1 VRTHF
6 VRIVAA
12 VREGDEG
19 DTVLHRETEE
29 EIVGE
34 FADLTAASA
43 RSEAFDSLVEL
54 NGQCLELL
62 ADQALTPPT
71 QGNLLLRQVGEIWRT
86 LDEAARRRAASCPYL
101 LVDAGF
107 SDPNRWRW
115 LQGPNVQEPVQAPY
129 ASFFTVPRASAVVRQ
144 VFMYAWH
151 LAQSKNTHA
160 QLMLGMPM
168 NCTQL
173 ISSCTLPQIHELAER
188 HPEWLRPR
196 WPSKV
201 RVWREL
207 LLAAASG
214 EVVALENARMHGL
227 QLLAAEFRAA
237 SLRAP

>member
-1 VRTHF
+1 
-6 VRIVAA
+6 
-12 VREGDEG
+12 
-19 DTVLHRETEE
+19 VLHRETEE

-34 FADLTAASA
+34 FANLAAAST

-62 ADQALTPPT
+62 ADQALTQPAH
-71 QGNLLLRQVGEIWRT
+71 GSLLLRQVGEIWRT

-107 SDPNRWRW
+107 SDPSRWRW
-115 LQGPNVQEPVQAPY
+115 LEGPNVLDLTRAPY
-129 ASFFTVPRASAVVRQ
+129 PSFFTVPRASAVARQ
-144 VFMYAWH
+144 VFIYAWH
-151 LAQSKNTHA
+151 LAQSKNTAA
-160 QLMLGMPM
+160 QLLLGMPTY
-168 NCTQL
+168 CTQL

-188 HPEWLRPR
+188 HPEWMRPR
-196 WPSKV
+196 WPTKV
-201 RVWREL
+201 KVWREL

-227 QLLAAEFRAA
+227 QLLAGEFRTA

>member
-1 VRTHF
+1 MM
-6 VRIVAA
+6 
-12 VREGDEG
+12 
-19 DTVLHRETEE
+19 LHRETEE

-34 FADLTAASA
+34 FADLTAGST

-62 ADQALTPPT
+62 ADQAHAQATP
-71 QGNLLLRQVGEIWRT
+71 GSLLLRQIGDIWRT
-86 LDEAARRRAASCPYL
+86 LDAAARRRAASCPYL

-107 SDPNRWRW
+107 SDPSRWQW
-115 LQGPNVQEPVQAPY
+115 LHAQHVQEPAPAPY
-129 ASFFTVPRASAVVRQ
+129 ASFFTVPRASAVARQ

-151 LAQSKNTHA
+151 LAQSKNTAA
-160 QLMLGMPM
+160 QLLLGMPLY
-168 NCTQL
+168 CTNL
-173 ISSCTLPQIHELAER
+173 ISSCTLPQIHTLAER

-201 RVWREL
+201 KVWREL

-237 SLRAP
+237 SLRVP

>member
-1 VRTHF
+1 MM
-6 VRIVAA
+6 
-12 VREGDEG
+12 
-19 DTVLHRETEE
+19 LHRETEE

-34 FADLTAASA
+34 FADLTAGST

-54 NGQCLELL
+54 NGLCLELL
-62 ADQALTPPT
+62 ADQAHAQPTP
-71 QGNLLLRQVGEIWRT
+71 GSLLLRQIGDIWRT

-107 SDPNRWRW
+107 SDPSRWQW
-115 LQGPNVQEPVQAPY
+115 LHAQHVQEPAPAPY
-129 ASFFTVPRASAVVRQ
+129 ASFFTVPRASAVARQ

-151 LAQSKNTHA
+151 LAQSKNTAA
-160 QLMLGMPM
+160 QLLLGMPLY
-168 NCTQL
+168 CTHL
-173 ISSCTLPQIHELAER
+173 ISSCTLPQIHTLAER

-201 RVWREL
+201 KVWREL

-237 SLRAP
+237 SSRVP

>member
-1 VRTHF
+1 M
-6 VRIVAA
+6 
-12 VREGDEG
+12 
-19 DTVLHRETEE
+19 VLHRETEDE
-29 EIVGE
+29 VVGE
-34 FADLTAASA
+34 FANLDAASM

-62 ADQALTPPT
+62 ADQAYAQPTP
-71 QGNLLLRQVGEIWRT
+71 GSLLLRQVGDIWRT
-86 LDEAARRRAASCPYL
+86 LDAAARRRAASCPYL

-107 SDPNRWRW
+107 SDPSRWQW
-115 LQGPNVQEPVQAPY
+115 LQAQHVQEPAPAPY
-129 ASFFTVPRASAVVRQ
+129 ASFFTVPRASAVARQ
-144 VFMYAWH
+144 VFIYAWH
-151 LAQSKNTHA
+151 LAQSKNTAA
-160 QLMLGMPM
+160 QLLLGMPM
-168 NCTQL
+168 FCTHL

-201 RVWREL
+201 KVWREL

-237 SLRAP
+237 SLRVP